1 MSDAQNRRTSTCV
14 QHPRRWALLALVSVL
29 VVGGAAAIYGWPQ
42 WRQLVAAGP
51 ACCEADDAHAP
62 HGPAESSPVPTAEQP
77 QHDHDDHSAAQE
89 ASHTRAVQGQ
99 PEGDLAG
106 HTDEDH
112 PPHAAGGTLEL
123 SAAAARNVGLTLCEV
138 RLQDFS
144 RSLAIPAVVIER
156 PGRSEIVVSAPMTG
170 IVTRI
175 FPLAGAAVAP
185 GDALCEVRLT
195 HEDLVEKQS
204 DFLRDLEQLDVI
216 NQEVNRLEDVARSG
230 AVPGRRLLEPMYE
243 KQKLEGAMRAE
254 REALLLHG
262 LTAEQI
268 GTIERERQLVKTIV
282 IHAPD
287 LDDSH
292 PDAAHEDFFQVSE
305 LAVKPGAHVATGTP
319 LMTLTDHCELYIEG
333 RAFEQD
339 AEVLSGA
346 ISQQRPVS
354 ALIESA
360 ARDKQELG
368 GLQILYV
375 DGTVDPE
382 SRALKCYVRLQ
393 NELLRDES
401 TPDGH
406 RFVSWRYRPGQRME
420 LLVPA
425 ETWEDRIVLPVEA
438 VISEGPNWYVYQKH
452 GDHFDRVAVHVE
464 HRDRRGVVIARDGAL
479 QPGDVVAARGAYQ
492 LHLALQHAAG
502 GGIDPHAGHNH

>member
-1 MSDAQNRRTSTCV
+1 MPDAQNQRTSTCV
-14 QHPRRWALLALVSVL
+14 KHPRRWALLALVSVL
-29 VVGGAAAIYGWPQ
+29 VVGGAAAICGWPR
-42 WRQLVAAGP
+42 WRQLVVAGL
-51 ACCEADDAHAP
+51 ARREADDAHAS
-62 HGPAESSPVPTAEQP
+62 HGPAVSSPVPTAEQP
-77 QHDHDDHSAAQE
+77 QHDRDHHSAVQD
-89 ASHTRAVQGQ
+89 ASHARAVQGQ

-106 HTDEDH
+106 HADEDH
-112 PPHAAGGTLEL
+112 RPRAAGETLEL
-123 SAAAARNVGLTLCEV
+123 SAAAARNMGLTLCEV
-138 RLQDFS
+138 QLQDFS

-262 LTAEQI
+262 LTVEQI
-268 GTIERERQLVKTIV
+268 STIERERQLVKTIV

-287 LDDSH
+287 LDHSH
-292 PDAAHEDFFQVSE
+292 LEAAHEDFFQVSE
-305 LAVKPGAHVATGTP
+305 LAVKPGAHVTTGTP

-339 AEVLSGA
+339 AELLSEA

-360 ARDKQELG
+360 AR
-368 GLQILYV
+368 
-375 DGTVDPE
+375 
-382 SRALKCYVRLQ
+382 S
-393 NELLRDES
+393 DE
-401 TPDGH
+401 
-406 RFVSWRYRPGQRME
+406 R
-420 LLVPA
+420 
-425 ETWEDRIVLPVEA
+425 
-438 VISEGPNWYVYQKH
+438 
-452 GDHFDRVAVHVE
+452 
-464 HRDRRGVVIARDGAL
+464 
-479 QPGDVVAARGAYQ
+479 
-492 LHLALQHAAG
+492 
-502 GGIDPHAGHNH
+502 